1 MAAEDPV
8 LYFIELGGTTY
19 RVTTVKGQEALS
31 QTYRFDITL
40 HVDPTDALDP
50 DALIGSDAALM
61 LSRASSER
69 RIQGVV
75 TDIKRAATRKK
86 NAGTGQV
93 TVVLEPRLATAK
105 HRVDIRVFRDKSA
118 PEIVAEVIGA
128 HGVAVVQKLVGSYV
142 KRPYCV
148 QMRES
153 DLNFAMRL
161 LEDEGIFY
169 IVDDQ
174 GQMVL
179 GDFTSAYIDGPGTL
193 PFRHDSGLMGQRDAI
208 YEIGWSGQATPG
220 KVSLRDF
227 NPERPRLKMDVSA
240 KGPTPWGPEWY
251 DYPGEYE
258 LPAQGQAKANLRAE
272 ALACLKNRMSGRTST
287 PAMMTGSLFVLT
299 DAPPGVEDGE
309 YVISKIEHE
318 WDRAKS
324 AFSLGFEALS
334 GKTVYRPPV
343 ESYVPMLR
351 NPLTGFITGP
361 AGADIYTDPWGRIK
375 VHFPWDRLQPKDDNC
390 SHWIPVLQDNTG
402 RSSAMPR
409 TKWEVLCHFLEGDP
423 DRPVVLGRT
432 FNASDPFMEELPIRK
447 MRISLQSLSSPRE
460 SEGRTGYNM
469 IRFDDL
475 AGAQE
480 IMVHA
485 EKDQNIVVAN
495 NQDEWIGA
503 AEARVV
509 RGNEKVS
516 VGSNETITVKND
528 TAAKVD
534 GNQNFS
540 IGGNRT
546 IDVTG
551 SYGDGVEGDHTMTI
565 GGSHVRDAHADDN
578 VAVEKNLT
586 EIIGGLVFEHTGKSN
601 NLTGGKTSVLVAGGS
616 IIEIAKMGKAE
627 GTEKNRN
634 EIVLGVEF
642 SKADEKH
649 NARAEELRET
659 TVAGSYIVSSLKELL
674 LAGLEKLRVESTNT
688 TLSGN
693 EITLKVGDTEIHLKS
708 GRIDMKAP
716 KEITF
721 DASGTNNLAATTS
734 SQN

>member
-1 MAAEDPV
+1 MATEDPV
-8 LYFIELGGTTY
+8 LYYIELGGTTY
-19 RVTTVKGQEALS
+19 RVTTVKGKEALS

-40 HVDPTDALDP
+40 HLEPTDALDP
-50 DALIGSDAALM
+50 DAIIGSDATLL
-61 LSRASSER
+61 LSRATSER

-93 TVVLEPRLATAK
+93 TVVLEPRLALAK

-128 HGVAVVQKLVGSYV
+128 HGVGVVQKLVGSYV

-153 DLNFAMRL
+153 DLNFAARL
-161 LEDEGIFY
+161 CEDEGIFY

-179 GDFTSAYIDGPGTL
+179 GDFTSAYIDGPGNL
-193 PFRHDSGLMGQRDAI
+193 PFRHDSGLHGQRDAV
-208 YEIGWSGQATPG
+208 YELGWSGQATPG

-227 NPERPRLKMDVSA
+227 NPERPRLNMDVSA

-272 ALACLKNRMSGRTST
+272 ALACLKHRLSGRST
-287 PAMMTGSLFVLT
+287 APGMMTGSLFVLS
-299 DAPPGVEDGE
+299 DAPSGVEDGE
-309 YVISKIEHE
+309 YVITKIEHE

-324 AFSLGFEALS
+324 AFSLNFEALS

-361 AGADIYTDPWGRIK
+361 AGADIYTDAWGRIK

-409 TKWEVLCHFLEGDP
+409 LRWEVLCHFLEGDP

-447 MRISLQSLSSPRE
+447 TRISLQSLSSPRE
-460 SEGRTGYNM
+460 NEGRTGYNM
-469 IRFDDL
+469 IRFDDI

-503 AEARVV
+503 AESRVV
-509 RGNEKVS
+509 KGNEKVS
-516 VGSNETITVKND
+516 VGSNETITVLND
-528 TAAKVD
+528 TVAKVD

-540 IGGNRT
+540 VGGNRT

-551 SYGDGVEGDHTMTI
+551 SYTDSVEGDHTMSI
-565 GGSHVRDAHADDN
+565 GGSHIRDALDDDN
-578 VAVEKNLT
+578 TTVEKNLT
-586 EIIGGLVFEHTGKSN
+586 EIIGGSVFEQTGKSQN
-601 NLTGGKTSVLVAGGS
+601 VTGGKTAVLVAGGS
-616 IIEIAKMGKAE
+616 IIEIAKKGKAE
-627 GTEKNRN
+627 GTEKKRD
-634 EIVLGVEF
+634 EVTLGQLF
-642 SKADEKH
+642 SKADGKH
-649 NARAEELRET
+649 NVRAEELRQT
-659 TVAGSYIVSSLKELL
+659 TVTGSYTVQSLKELL
-674 LAGLEKLRVESTNT
+674 LAGLDKLRVESTDT

-708 GRIDMKAP
+708 GRIDMKSP

-721 DASGTNNLAATTS
+721 DASGSNNLASTKS